1 MMKLYIMRHG
11 ETTTNIKHLI
21 CGKSESDLTINGI
34 LQARNVGE
42 RLKDIRFDAVFVSP
56 LSRARITASNVVSQT
71 IIVDK
76 RLIERDYG
84 DFEFKRKN
92 DVNYDDFWNYNLNY
106 NECNGENIKDLFK
119 RMDLFIKDL
128 LVKYSD
134 KTILLVTHSG
144 IARALH
150 YYITGIPDDGD
161 LTKLEIPNCCFRVYE
176 IRGN

>member
-1 MMKLYIMRHG
+1 MKLYIMRHG

-21 CGKSESDLTINGI
+21 SGKEECDLTTNGI
-34 LQARNVGE
+34 LQAREAGE
-42 RLKDIRFDAVFVSP
+42 KLKDIHFDQVLVSP
-56 LSRARITASNVVSQT
+56 LSRARITASNVVSQP
-71 IIVDK
+71 IIIDK
-76 RLIERDYG
+76 RLVERNYG
-84 DFEFKRKN
+84 DFEFKRKS
-92 DVNYDDFWNYNLNY
+92 DVAYDEFWNYNLNY
-106 NECNGENIKDLFK
+106 NECNGESIVDLLE
-119 RMDLFIKDL
+119 RMDLFVKDL
-128 LVKYSD
+128 LNKYSD